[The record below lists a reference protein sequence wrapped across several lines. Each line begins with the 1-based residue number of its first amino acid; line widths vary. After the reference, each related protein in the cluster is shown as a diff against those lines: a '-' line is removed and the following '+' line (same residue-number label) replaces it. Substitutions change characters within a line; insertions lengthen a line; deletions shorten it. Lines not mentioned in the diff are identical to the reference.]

1 MLLVKQDCFLDLQ
14 KWLIIVVCLF
24 MVACNT
30 GNRELLP
37 SPAGSS
43 DNNHGT
49 IDILVSRISDDTLAL
64 INYLTLAQ
72 STGDSYAEMAT
83 YNRLGLYHLHNYT
96 FAEAI
101 RYHKLFLD
109 AAVSSGNKRMEMK
122 ALNALAN
129 DYEQR
134 SDVNESTEYYYKALS
149 LWNKMEDQQ
158 DETVQAEKAVT
169 LFGLG
174 RIYLT
179 MGQPDEAIGYLRES
193 YEIDNLNKNIN
204 GKAGSLLYIGAC
216 LEHSMRYDS
225 AAHYFNRS
233 LAHYIEAN
241 SVSGIGI
248 CFERIGNLYMM
259 EGDDESATVY
269 LESAYNTLRP
279 TSDKLNWLHI
289 CLSIGKLHIKKSDFA
304 VAGSYLREGLKV
316 AHELDLPNYLER
328 VYELLSELYK
338 KEGNTAAALENH
350 SISDKYGNAFRNAQS
365 SHRIMKHK
373 INYEKELNREEIK
386 VLTEQHKQIEKRKQ
400 QTIYTILLVVIGLI
414 VFIIVLIQNYKLRIR
429 KDKSTLELEKLKSN
443 FYINLSHE
451 FKTPVSIIIGLVER
465 LKKKTDGISSENNLI
480 DLEILS
486 RQAENLYLL
495 IDEIATIAN
504 VQENERSIKPVNGDV
519 IVFLQQ
525 LYHSFKVLAET
536 KKIDYIFHSNVS
548 ELNMD
553 YVPEYLRII
562 LNNLLSNAMKHC
574 SEKDTVTVEIHS
586 HPDDRHCTIE
596 VSDTGVGIQEK
607 DLPYIFDLF
616 YRGTNDR
623 FKQNGSGIGLSFA
636 KQLVEKLNG
645 TITVQSDPHSLT
657 VFSVTIPITN
667 ENSVQAENSITIHQQ
682 PQYDSTGMPDRA
694 QTAQM
699 PQRKENPFIL
709 VVEDNQDMSYYLL
722 SILRDTYYIVTASDG
737 KEALLIANERI
748 PDLIISDVM
757 MPLMNGFEFCKEVK
771 KSQAIS
777 HIPVILLTVNNAKE
791 QRVEG
796 FKCGA
801 DAFISKPIYEDEL
814 MAVISQL
821 LSTRRQIRDKYA
833 QTAMN
838 LEKNGDNH
846 EIRNDAGFTF
856 LQRVTDIIY
865 KEIDNSDN
873 LIEQLS
879 SEVCLSSSQLN
890 RKIKA
895 LTGLTTSNYIL
906 KVRLN
911 KAKKQLVRSQKPI
924 GEIALECGFHDFAY
938 FSRSFRK
945 EFGKTPTSFQRLP
958 HPTN

>member
-1 MLLVKQDCFLDLQ
+1 MLLIKQDCFLNVQ
-14 KWLIIVVCLF
+14 KWLIIVACLF
-24 MVACNT
+24 MAACNT
-30 GNRELLP
+30 GNSEPLTR
-37 SPAGSS
+37 PAGSS
-43 DNNHGT
+43 DNNQGT
-49 IDILVSRISDDTLAL
+49 VDLLVSRISDDTLAL

-72 STGDSYAEMAT
+72 ATGDSYAEMVT
-83 YNRLGLYHLHNYT
+83 YNRLGLYHLNSFT
-96 FAEAI
+96 FTKAI
-101 RYHKLFLD
+101 HYHKLFLD

-149 LWNKMEDQQ
+149 LWNKMGDQQ
-158 DETVQAEKAVT
+158 DVAVQTEKAVT
-169 LFGLG
+169 LNGLG
-174 RIYLT
+174 RIYLK
-179 MGQPDEAIGYLRES
+179 MGQADEAIGYLRES
-193 YEIDNLNKNIN
+193 YEIDNLYKNIN
-204 GKAGSLLYIGAC
+204 GKAGSLLYIGAYF
-216 LEHSMRYDS
+216 EHKMRYDS

-233 LAHYIEAN
+233 LAQSIEAN
-241 SVSGIGI
+241 SVSGMGI

-259 EGDDESATVY
+259 EGDDESASVY
-269 LESAYNTLRP
+269 LESAYHTLRP
-279 TSDKLNWLHI
+279 TSDKLNWLNI
-289 CLSIGKLHIKKSDFA
+289 CLSIGKLHIKKTDFTA
-304 VAGSYLREGLKV
+304 AESYLREGLKV
-316 AHELDLPNYLER
+316 AHELNLPNYLER
-328 VYELLSELYK
+328 VYDLLSELYK
-338 KEGNTAAALENH
+338 KEGNASAALENH
-350 SISDKYGNAFRNAQS
+350 TISDKYGNAFRNAQN
-365 SHRIMKHK
+365 SHRFMMHK
-373 INYEKELNREEIK
+373 INYEKALNREEIK

-400 QTIYTILLVVIGLI
+400 QTINTILLVIILLV
-414 VFIIVLIQNYKLRIR
+414 VFIFILIQNYKLRIR
-429 KDKSTLELEKLKSN
+429 RDKATLELEKIKSN
-443 FYINLSHE
+443 FYITLSHE
-451 FKTPVSIIIGLVER
+451 FKTPVSIIIGLVDR
-465 LKKKTDGISSENNLI
+465 LKKKTDGKTKDNDLI

-486 RQAENLYLL
+486 RQSENLYLL

-504 VQENERSIKPVNGDV
+504 VQENERSIKPVNGNV
-519 IVFLQQ
+519 IVFLQH
-525 LYHSFKVLAET
+525 LYLSFRVLAET
-536 KKIDYIFHSNVS
+536 KKIEYVFHSNVS

-562 LNNLLSNAMKHC
+562 MNNLLSNAVKHC
-574 SEKDTVTVEIHS
+574 SEKETITVEVNCDIQN
-586 HPDDRHCTIE
+586 RCCTVE
-596 VSDTGVGIQEK
+596 VSDTGEGIQEK

-623 FKQNGSGIGLSFA
+623 FKQNGSGIGLSFT

-645 TITVQSDPHSLT
+645 TITVKSDPHQLT

-667 ENSVQAENSITIHQQ
+667 ENSIQSENIITIHQ
-682 PQYDSTGMPDRA
+682 PQYDDTGLSEIT

-699 PQRKENPFIL
+699 PPIKENPFIL

-722 SILRDTYYIVTASDG
+722 SILRDIYYVSTASNG
-737 KEALLIANERI
+737 KEALQIANERV

-757 MPLMNGFEFCKEVK
+757 MPLMNGFEFCKEIK
-771 KSQAIS
+771 KSQATS

-801 DAFISKPIYEDEL
+801 DAFIPKPIYEDEL
-814 MAVISQL
+814 MAVITQL
-821 LSTRRQIRDKYA
+821 LTTRRQIRDKYA
-833 QTAMN
+833 QIAMN

-873 LIEQLS
+873 LIEKLS

-895 LTGLTTSNYIL
+895 LTGLTTSNYML

-924 GEIALECGFHDFAY
+924 GEIAMECGFHDFAY

-945 EFGKTPTSFQRLP
+945 EFGMTPTSFQRLP
-958 HPTN
+958 HPAN